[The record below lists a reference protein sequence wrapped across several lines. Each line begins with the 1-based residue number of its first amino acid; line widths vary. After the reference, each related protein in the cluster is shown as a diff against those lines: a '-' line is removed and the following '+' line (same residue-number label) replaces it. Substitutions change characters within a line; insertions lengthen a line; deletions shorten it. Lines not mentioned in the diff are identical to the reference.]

1 MKNSFL
7 IFITIFILAVL
18 PVFAQE
24 AEKWLR
30 IETEDKEF
38 SFAFPRTNIID
49 TEKRDFGQR
58 LRILAFEN
66 GVEMEIRFI
75 KDGDAEKRIGR
86 ISETGNSKSE
96 VIKVGDFLIRK
107 FTYNNPSDKKI
118 FNTIVIAKDS
128 NFYSLIVR
136 SKTGQE
142 KELARFLY
150 SIKLNGKP
158 LIARTEE
165 MNFPEETIAVSALET
180 SPEIVEAEKRKTG
193 KFKGNVTYELL
204 SNADDGETEDL
215 THKAIIL
222 EKPIPN
228 FEKPQFPDNGVIQET
243 RINIQIKVQFRA
255 DGQIGDM
262 IVYSGSEKHHIKT
275 AIDAARKIRFVPAR
289 RGGEFVDS
297 FQIVQYFAGM
307 LPEMNVIRRF

>member
-1 MKNSFL
+1 MKISHIFL
-7 IFITIFILAVL
+7 YLFLLFAVS

-30 IETEDKEF
+30 VETEDKEF
-38 SFAFPRTNIID
+38 SFAFPQTNMID
-49 TEKRDFGQR
+49 AEKRDFGQR
-58 LRILAFEN
+58 LRIIAFEN

-75 KDGDAEKRIGR
+75 KDGDAENRIGR
-86 ISETGNSKSE
+86 LSKTGNSKSE
-96 VIKVGDFLIRK
+96 VFKAGDFLIRK
-107 FTYNNPSDKKI
+107 FTYTNPADNKI
-118 FNTIVIAKDS
+118 FNTLFIAKDS
-128 NFYSLIVR
+128 NFYSLDVR

-158 LIARTEE
+158 LIARKEE
-165 MNFPEETIAVSALET
+165 MNFPEETIAFSTLGT

-193 KFKGNVTYELL
+193 KFKGTVTYELIT
-204 SNADDGETEDL
+204 NAADAETEDL
-215 THKAIIL
+215 THKAIVL
-222 EKPIPN
+222 EKPLPN
-228 FEKPQFPDNGVIQET
+228 FEKPQFPANGVIQET
-243 RINIQIKVQFRA
+243 RINIKIKVQFRA

-262 IVYSGSEKHHIKT
+262 IVYSDSEKQHIKA

-289 RGGEFVDS
+289 RGSEFVDS
-297 FQIVQYFAGM
+297 FQIVLYFAGM